1 MVAQSP
7 DALHRIGENMRRIRV
22 AAGLVQEDVAR
33 AAEIP
38 TGSLSDYERG
48 ETEPRAT
55 TLFKIA
61 WAMGISVDALFEGVS
76 VESVPGF
83 APDLRADEYRVR
95 RLADQDRK
103 RTARRRSRK

>member
-1 MVAQSP
+1 MSATTP
-7 DALHRIGENMRRIRV
+7 DAQHQIGENMRRIRV

-33 AAEIP
+33 AADIP

-61 WAMGISVDALFEGVS
+61 WALGATVNELFEGVS
-76 VESVPGF
+76 AASVPGF
-83 APDLRADEYRVR
+83 APDMRAVEHKKR
-95 RLADQDRK
+95 READQARK
-103 RTARRRSRK
+103 RAARRRPRR